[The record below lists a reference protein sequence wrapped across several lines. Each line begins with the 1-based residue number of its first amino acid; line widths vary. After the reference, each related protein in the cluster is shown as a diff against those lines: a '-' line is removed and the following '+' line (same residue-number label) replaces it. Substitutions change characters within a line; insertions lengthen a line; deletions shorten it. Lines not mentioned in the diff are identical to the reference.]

1 MVGDFV
7 MSCGFSDYGSCGGA
21 YRRRGYAY
29 SCSDGS
35 DTYITCG
42 GEVHYGGRYPA
53 NYFGS
58 CGNRSSGGYESCGGA
73 HEDYSTGCGSNS
85 CGG

>member
-1 MVGDFV
+1 
-7 MSCGFSDYGSCGGA
+7 MSCGFSGYGSCGGA
-21 YRRRGYAY
+21 YRRRGYEY

-58 CGNRSSGGYESCGGA
+58 CGGGGCGRTY
-73 HEDYSTGCGSNS
+73 EDYSTGCGSNP

>member
-1 MVGDFV
+1 MG
-7 MSCGFSDYGSCGGA
+7 CGFFSYGSCGGA
-21 YRRRGYAY
+21 YRRGGYAY
-29 SCSDGS
+29 GCSDGS

-53 NYFGS
+53 NYFVS
-58 CGNRSSGGYESCGGA
+58 SCGGGGCGRPY
-73 HEDYSTGCGSNS
+73 HSTGCGSGS

>member
-1 MVGDFV
+1 

-21 YRRRGYAY
+21 YHRRGYVY

-53 NYFGS
+53 NYFV
-58 CGNRSSGGYESCGGA
+58 SGGCGRTY
-73 HEDYSTGCGSNS
+73 EDYSIGCGSS
-85 CGG
+85 PCGG

>member
-1 MVGDFV
+1 

-21 YRRRGYAY
+21 YSGRAY
-29 SCSDGS
+29 G
-35 DTYITCG
+35 CG
-42 GEVHYGGRYPA
+42 GGNGGYGSCGGSYYGGRYPA

-58 CGNRSSGGYESCGGA
+58 CGGSSGGYGSCGGA
-73 HEDYSTGCGSNS
+73 REYYSTGCGSGS

>member
-1 MVGDFV
+1 
-7 MSCGFSDYGSCGGA
+7 MSCGFSSYGSCGGA

-42 GEVHYGGRYPA
+42 GEVHYGGRYSA

-58 CGNRSSGGYESCGGA
+58 CSGSGYHVSCGLA
-73 HEDYSTGCGSNS
+73 DEDCENFSTGCGSS
-85 CGG
+85 PCGG